1 MPACVLGT
9 KQKFVWGGPV
19 STTYQYCAKCK
30 TELEKYIEQHP
41 YEDDK
46 SLVLGFLKTHP
57 DILAET
63 ISTLCMMN
71 YRSVESLM
79 HKINVKDYFLETLKG
94 WITGTTYKD
103 GEFHPEYRDK
113 MVENIDA
120 AMNIEDSTY

>member
-1 MPACVLGT
+1 MSACVLGT
-9 KQKFVWGGPV
+9 RWKFVWGEPM
-19 STTYQYCAKCK
+19 STT
-30 TELEKYIEQHP
+30 LEKYIEQHP

-79 HKINVKDYFLETLKG
+79 HKINVKDYYLETLKG

-113 MVENIDA
+113 MVENIDV

>member
-1 MPACVLGT
+1 MPARVLGT
-9 KQKFVWGGPV
+9 RWEFVWGGPM
-19 STTYQYCAKCK
+19 STTYQYCASFK

-71 YRSVESLM
+71 YKSVESLM
-79 HKINVKDYFLETLKG
+79 HKINVKDYYLETLKG
-94 WITGTTYKD
+94 WITGKTYKD